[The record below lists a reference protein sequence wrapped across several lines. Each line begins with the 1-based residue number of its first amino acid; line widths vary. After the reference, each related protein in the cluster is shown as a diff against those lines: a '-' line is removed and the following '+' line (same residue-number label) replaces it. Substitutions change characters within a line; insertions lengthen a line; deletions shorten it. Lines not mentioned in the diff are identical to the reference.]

1 MMGLPGRERSF
12 AIALAVI
19 KDTIHQRDRRT
30 PGDSKV
36 RAYAQR
42 RAVTSLEYFS
52 RCIYFLFFYF
62 TATVRTALVAF
73 FFIYKRSY
81 IVSSILSLLITF
93 VDDELVL
100 VDVVDPAAP

>member
-1 MMGLPGRERSF
+1 MHLFSF
-12 AIALAVI
+12 LLFHCNCA
-19 KDTIHQRDRRT
+19 D
-30 PGDSKV
+30 G
-36 RAYAQR
+36 
-42 RAVTSLEYFS
+42 FS
-52 RCIYFLFFYF
+52 S
-62 TATVRTALVAF
+62 F